1 MSNKEDE
8 IIEDLILAGAL
19 EITGIDLDSG
29 EPVYNF
35 TEKLQ
40 EINPELHKEM
50 NDYFFREM
58 MFLWENGFVEMDIM
72 AEDPIV
78 KLTSK
83 AFDKSEVSKLDKNK
97 RYTLRDISRIM
108 RKES

>member
-8 IIEDLILAGAL
+8 IIEDLILTGAL
-19 EITGIDLDSG
+19 EIAGIDLDSG

-50 NDYFFREM
+50 NNYFFKEM
-58 MFLWENGFVEMDIM
+58 MFLWENGFVEMDII
-72 AEDPIV
+72 AENPIV
-78 KLTSK
+78 RLT
-83 AFDKSEVSKLDKNK
+83 AKSFNKNEVSKLDKNK
-97 RYTLRDISRIM
+97 RYTLREIARIM

>member
-1 MSNKEDE
+1 MSNREDQ
-8 IIEDLILAGAL
+8 IIEDLILVGAL
-19 EITGIDLDSG
+19 EVVGLDLDSG

-35 TEKLQ
+35 TERLK
-40 EINPELHKEM
+40 EFSPDLHDEM
-50 NDYFFREM
+50 NNYFHSEM

-72 AEDPIV
+72 QDDPIV

-83 AFDKSEVSKLDKNK
+83 AFDRSEVANLDKDK
-97 RYTLRDISRIM
+97 QYTLRELIRVI